1 MKFSEKVITK
11 HYCPTMKF
19 LICFVFLLI
28 THTVISHNYH
38 QHHVDDQI
46 WDESN
51 NSWEVSD
58 YNKIEQGQV
67 LKYDSKEQFSTS
79 NSREIP
85 IVKRQQQEEDAG
97 QMVKDI
103 VNIIANNLPESSKY
117 NKT

>member
-1 MKFSEKVITK
+1 MNFYAKVITK
-11 HYCPTMKF
+11 FYCSTMKF

-38 QHHVDDQI
+38 HHHVDDQI

-67 LKYDSKEQFSTS
+67 LKYDSKEHIPTS

-117 NKT
+117 NKI